1 MSYYEELGVEPGAST
16 EEIRRAYKRLTRL
29 MHPDHQADP
38 ELRAAAERQMRRLNQ
53 IEEILTNPE
62 SRARYDH
69 ELAVEAAVLRPRMPA
84 AERRESLSMSWV
96 WVLSLIAIIILVA
109 FWFPAEADRAVVS
122 LPAAPPPVPAGLV
135 DRTAS
140 EPAKPVGTRAAAGAS
155 LAATRP
161 VGPAAA
167 REKVKLREEIAE
179 PIPPEPEP
187 VTLPP
192 AQAPP
197 LALGAVSMPPA
208 ASAKAD
214 SAVRQPGLAGQWIYA
229 RSAEDRTDTKLYPP
243 EYIELRVVQDNGRLS
258 GNYQARYFVS
268 NRAVS
273 PNVTFRFEG
282 EVKDRGEYTWEGAGG
297 ARGKVELRL
306 TGSQSLEVVWFA
318 TEMGTQ
324 LGLGSGS
331 ATLYRRQDP

>member
-53 IEEILTNPE
+53 IEEILTNPGA
-62 SRARYDH
+62 RARYDR
-69 ELAVEAAVLRPRMPA
+69 ELALGGAVLRSQIPA
-84 AERRESLSMSWV
+84 GERRRSLSMGWV
-96 WVLSLIAIIILVA
+96 WVLSLIAVIILVA
-109 FWFPAEADRAVVS
+109 VWFPADSERATVS
-122 LPAAPPPVPAGLV
+122 MPAAAPPVSSVVA
-135 DRTAS
+135 AS
-140 EPAKPVGTRAAAGAS
+140 RGNEPAKQLRSRAAGAS

-161 VGPAAA
+161 VPPPVVQKPVVG
-167 REKVKLREEIAE
+167 EETAT
-179 PIPPEPEP
+179 PVPRDPEPA
-187 VTLPP
+187 VLPP
-192 AQAPP
+192 VHAPP
-197 LALGAVSMPPA
+197 LALGAASVQPA
-208 ASAKAD
+208 AT
-214 SAVRQPGLAGQWIYA
+214 VRAEPASRKPGLAGQWIYA
-229 RSAEDRTDTKLYPP
+229 RSADDRTDAKLYPP

-282 EVKDRGEYTWEGAGG
+282 EVKDGGEYTWEGAGG

-306 TGSQSLEVVWFA
+306 TGSQSMEVNWFA